1 MVTST
6 STTTTTTTSPTTT
19 SVKESG
25 GSASAVSSTDT
36 VAPLPSGKKLTAG
49 DFSDKQG
56 EWKDGNYNVADQSGI
71 TGFGVD
77 LRSCTVPKDVG
88 FTRGSSYDPAVLRF
102 NLGKNYSKL
111 KFKVGQRNESK
122 GIDQTV
128 LIRSTD
134 NKKQFGEITRVGFDE
149 VTEVELDVDGKNV
162 VFLQFYLDEGVR
174 NCGYEPVTAVVYDA
188 VLE

>member
-111 KFKVGQRNESK
+111 GRAAK
-122 GIDQTV
+122 
-128 LIRSTD
+128 
-134 NKKQFGEITRVGFDE
+134 
-149 VTEVELDVDGKNV
+149 
-162 VFLQFYLDEGVR
+162 
-174 NCGYEPVTAVVYDA
+174 
-188 VLE
+188 

>member
-1 MVTST
+1 M
-6 STTTTTTTSPTTT
+6 
-19 SVKESG
+19 
-25 GSASAVSSTDT
+25 
-36 VAPLPSGKKLTAG
+36 PSGKKLTAG

-128 LIRSTD
+128 IIRSTD
-134 NKKQFGEITRVGFDE
+134 NKEQFGEIKRVGFDE
-149 VTEVELDVDGKNV
+149 VEEVELNVDGKNV